1 MITHDPFVICQ
12 SQKDINEAEIESNI
26 PNETA
31 LKIYFDSAEDSNDWA
46 ELEAID
52 DQLTAQ
58 GARYPVYQWVH
69 KPDWPL
75 RAKFE
80 QFLRDKK
87 DLNRNGFSG
96 SGIPTYRIPTRIR

>member
-1 MITHDPFVICQ
+1 MSD
-12 SQKDINEAEIESNI
+12 I

-46 ELEAID
+46 ELETID

-58 GARYPVYQWVH
+58 GARYSVYEWVY
-69 KPDWPL
+69 KPEWPI

-80 QFLRDKK
+80 QFLRDRK
-87 DLNRNGFSG
+87 DLNGHGFSG
-96 SGIPTYRIPTRIR
+96 